1 VSGRGDDGLV
11 ELVTLV
17 LAAMVGVVWLLVRR
31 PRLVAVLIGASLV
44 WWGLRVPGLVA
55 VAAAALVVGLVWR
68 LAWPGSFARLVS
80 APLRRSRRRRRYRA
94 GWRHQVAAHRLSWAP
109 HPKTQSAGHR
119 SMVEELTA
127 RPVVP
132 KLERIELGDWLDRLT
147 VRILPGQTPTDSEA
161 EVEGLAHA
169 YGARDGRI
177 RVAGPGRVTVEL
189 AYGDPLAQILAPP
202 AAETADVG
210 VVPVGRHEDGTVWSI
225 RLAGSHVLVAG
236 DTGSGKGSVTG
247 SIIASLCPAIA
258 AGLVEIHAV
267 DPKGGQELLGY
278 QPLLAELAWRSFEDM
293 VALLESQ
300 VTAMQARAGR
310 LAGTTR
316 THQPSVDEPLV
327 VVLVDEVAA
336 LTAYAPDRKLRDR
349 VTHALSLLLTQGR
362 AVGFAVV
369 AALQDPRK
377 EVLGMRN
384 LFPTR
389 VALRLNDPG
398 HADMVLGDSA
408 RDMGARCDLIA
419 DSQPGVGYVKLD
431 GQREPRRVRAAWI
444 SDDYIRQL
452 CARYGR
458 SPAANTVTETVG
470 AA

>member
-1 VSGRGDDGLV
+1 
-11 ELVTLV
+11 
-17 LAAMVGVVWLLVRR
+17 VGQR
-31 PRLVAVLIGASLV
+31 SL
-44 WWGLRVPGLVA
+44 
-55 VAAAALVVGLVWR
+55 
-68 LAWPGSFARLVS
+68 
-80 APLRRSRRRRRYRA
+80 
-94 GWRHQVAAHRLSWAP
+94 
-109 HPKTQSAGHR
+109 
-119 SMVEELTA
+119 VEELTA

-132 KLERIELGDWLDRLT
+132 KLERAELGDWLDRLT
-147 VRILPGQTPTDSEA
+147 VRMLPGQTPADWEA
-161 EVEGLAHA
+161 EAEGLAHA
-169 YGARDGRI
+169 YGTRDGRI
-177 RVAGPGRVTVEL
+177 RVAGPGRITLEL
-189 AYGDPLAQILAPP
+189 DYGDPLAQIVTLP
-202 AAETADVG
+202 AAETAEVG
-210 VVPVGRHEDGTVWSI
+210 VVPVGRYEDRTVCSI

-247 SIIASLCPAIA
+247 SIIASLCPAVA
-258 AGLVEIHAV
+258 AGVVEIHAV
-267 DPKGGQELLGY
+267 DPKGGQELLCY
-278 QPLLAELAWRSFEDM
+278 QPLLAELAWRSFQDM
-293 VALLESQ
+293 AALLEAQ
-300 VTAMQARAGR
+300 VAAMRARAGR

-316 THQPSVDEPLV
+316 THQPSVDEPVV

-349 VTHALSLLLTQGR
+349 VTHTLSLLLTQGR

-419 DSQPGVGYVKLD
+419 DSQPGVGYVKVD
-431 GQREPRRVRAAWI
+431 GQREPRRVRAPWI
-444 SDDYIRQL
+444 SDDHIHQF
-452 CARYGR
+452 CGRYGR
-458 SPAANTVTETVG
+458 PPAANTVTETVG